1 MNTVIFL
8 EPILIVVVVVSTRSM
23 SWDSLAD
30 IYSAMFIH
38 GHQLRKMCSWEIRR
52 KHLGAETEPGH
63 CRFICMSYPFPYY
76 VEFLITV
83 NIKVWISTTFTS
95 SHLERILIVGLI
107 LHFPSAIP
115 LFYHLPQCE
124 NEQSNDLVLFW
135 VSKHQILWLVQLISY
150 LRDANYDWLSLHRL
164 FTVLPA
170 KNRIQF
176 HSNIDLGTYYTD
188 FLAVK

>member
-95 SHLERILIVGLI
+95 SHLERILIFGLI
-107 LHFPSAIP
+107 LHFPICHSLILPSATMRKWA
-115 LFYHLPQCE
+115 
-124 NEQSNDLVLFW
+124 EQWPCAVLGFKA
-135 VSKHQILWLVQLISY
+135 S
-150 LRDANYDWLSLHRL
+150 DSLAS
-164 FTVLPA
+164 P
-170 KNRIQF
+170 
-176 HSNIDLGTYYTD
+176 TD
-188 FLAVK
+188 FISPWCQLRLAVSASFVYSPASEE

>member
-63 CRFICMSYPFPYY
+63 CRFICMSYPFPYC

-95 SHLERILIVGLI
+95 SH
-107 LHFPSAIP
+107 
-115 LFYHLPQCE
+115 HLPQCE